1 MKFLQMSKF
10 GKPTEVVE
18 VVESDP
24 SPPPAANEATVAVE
38 YSAIGLAE
46 LLMIRGMYAIRPQP
60 PAPLGNEA
68 IGRVVA
74 VGASVKNVRT
84 GDRVAIPIG
93 LPVWRQ
99 AITVPATDLIVL
111 SEQADPQQMSMLR
124 INPLTAALLLT
135 EYVELGKDD
144 WVIQNA
150 GNSGVGRSVIA
161 FAKEFGLR
169 SVSLVR
175 RPELVD
181 ELKSAGADVVLVDG
195 PDVVKQVAAA
205 TGKAKIKLGIDG
217 VGGESSHSV
226 ASCLASNTKMV
237 VYGGVSGKPA
247 AMSPLNIIF
256 KQMTLE
262 GFWLGFPRFRDAH
275 EKLAAHTRTAERLI
289 AEGKLHVPV
298 AGVYSLEQ
306 ATQAMAHAQKG
317 GKVLL
322 KPN

>member
-10 GKPTEVVE
+10 GNPTEVVE
-18 VVESDP
+18 VVESNP
-24 SPPPAANEATVAVE
+24 PPPPAANEATVAVE

-46 LLMIRGMYAIRPQP
+46 LLMIRGMYGIRPQP

-74 VGASVKNVRT
+74 VGASVKNVKT

-99 AITVPATDLIVL
+99 ALTVAAADLIVL
-111 SEQADPQQMSMLR
+111 SEQADPQQLSMLR

-161 FAKEFGLR
+161 FAQEFGLR

-217 VGGESSHSV
+217 VGGDASHSV
-226 ASCLASNTKMV
+226 ASCLTSNAKMV
-237 VYGGVSGKPA
+237 AYGGVSGKPA

-256 KQMTLE
+256 KQVTLE
-262 GFWLGFPRFRDAH
+262 GFWLGYPRFRDAH

-298 AGVYSLEQ
+298 AGVYSLAQ

>member
-10 GKPTEVVE
+10 GNPTEVVE
-18 VVESDP
+18 VVESNP
-24 SPPPAANEATVAVE
+24 PPPPAANEATVAVE

-46 LLMIRGMYAIRPQP
+46 LLMIRGMYGIRPQP

-74 VGASVKNVRT
+74 VGASVKNVKT

-99 AITVPATDLIVL
+99 ALTVAAADLIVL
-111 SEQADPQQMSMLR
+111 SEQADPQQLSMLR

-144 WVIQNA
+144 WVIQNG

-161 FAKEFGLR
+161 FAQEFGLR

-217 VGGESSHSV
+217 VGGDASHSV
-226 ASCLASNTKMV
+226 ASCLTSNAKMV
-237 VYGGVSGKPA
+237 AYGGVSGKPA

-256 KQMTLE
+256 KQVTLE
-262 GFWLGFPRFRDAH
+262 GFWLGYPRFRDAH

>member
-10 GKPTEVVE
+10 GNPTEVVE

-24 SPPPAANEATVAVE
+24 PPPPAANEATVAVE
-38 YSAIGLAE
+38 YSAIGPAE
-46 LLMIRGMYAIRPQP
+46 LLMIRGRYGIRPQP

-74 VGASVKNVRT
+74 VGASVKNVKT
-84 GDRVAIPIG
+84 GDRVAIPTG

-99 AITVPATDLIVL
+99 AITVAAADLIVL
-111 SEQADPQQMSMLR
+111 SEQADPQQLSMLR

-161 FAKEFGLR
+161 FAQEFGLH

-205 TGKAKIKLGIDG
+205 TGNAKIKLGIDG
-217 VGGESSHSV
+217 VGGDPRTRLR
-226 ASCLASNTKMV
+226 LA
-237 VYGGVSGKPA
+237 
-247 AMSPLNIIF
+247 
-256 KQMTLE
+256 
-262 GFWLGFPRFRDAH
+262 
-275 EKLAAHTRTAERLI
+275 
-289 AEGKLHVPV
+289 
-298 AGVYSLEQ
+298 
-306 ATQAMAHAQKG
+306 
-317 GKVLL
+317 
-322 KPN
+322 

>member
-10 GKPTEVVE
+10 GNPTEVVE

-24 SPPPAANEATVAVE
+24 PPPPAANEATVEVE

-46 LLMIRGMYAIRPQP
+46 LLMIRGMYGIRPQP

-74 VGASVKNVRT
+74 VGDSVKNVKT
-84 GDRVAIPIG
+84 GDRVAIPTG

-99 AITVPATDLIVL
+99 AITVAAADLIVL
-111 SEQADPQQMSMLR
+111 SEQADPQQLSMLR

-161 FAKEFGLR
+161 FAQEFGLR

-181 ELKSAGADVVLVDG
+181 ELRSAGADVVLVDG

-217 VGGESSHSV
+217 VGGDSSHSV
-226 ASCLASNTKMV
+226 ASCLTSNAKMV
-237 VYGGVSGKPA
+237 AYGGVSGKPA
-247 AMSPLNIIF
+247 AVSPLNIIF
-256 KQMTLE
+256 KQVTLE
-262 GFWLGFPRFRDAH
+262 GFWLGYPRFRDAH

>member
-1 MKFLQMSKF
+1 MKFLQMSKY
-10 GKPTEVVE
+10 GNPTEVVE
-18 VVESDP
+18 VVESNP
-24 SPPPAANEATVAVE
+24 PPPPAANEATVAVE

-46 LLMIRGMYAIRPQP
+46 LLMIRGMYGIRPQP

-74 VGASVKNVRT
+74 VGASVKNVKT

-99 AITVPATDLIVL
+99 ALTVAAADLIVL
-111 SEQADPQQMSMLR
+111 SEQADPQQLSMLR

-161 FAKEFGLR
+161 FAQEFGLR

-205 TGKAKIKLGIDG
+205 TGKAKIKLGLDG
-217 VGGESSHSV
+217 VGGDASHSV
-226 ASCLASNTKMV
+226 ASCLTSNAKMV
-237 VYGGVSGKPA
+237 AYGGVSGKPA

-256 KQMTLE
+256 KQVTLE
-262 GFWLGFPRFRDAH
+262 GFWLFYPRFRDAH

-306 ATQAMAHAQKG
+306 ATQAIAHAQKG

>member
-10 GKPTEVVE
+10 GNPTEVVE
-18 VVESDP
+18 LVESNP
-24 SPPPAANEATVAVE
+24 PPPPAANEATVAVE

-74 VGASVKNVRT
+74 VGAAVKNVKT

-99 AITVPATDLIVL
+99 ALTVAAADLIVL
-111 SEQADPQQMSMLR
+111 SEQADPQQLSMLR

-144 WVIQNA
+144 WVIQNG

-161 FAKEFGLR
+161 FAQEFGLR

-181 ELKSAGADVVLVDG
+181 ELKSAG

-217 VGGESSHSV
+217 VGGDSSHSV
-226 ASCLASNTKMV
+226 ASCLTSNAKMV

-256 KQMTLE
+256 KQVTLE
-262 GFWLGFPRFRDAH
+262 GFWLGYPRFRDAH

>member
-10 GKPTEVVE
+10 GNPTEVVE

-24 SPPPAANEATVAVE
+24 PPPPAANEATVEVE
-38 YSAIGLAE
+38 YSPIGPAE
-46 LLMIRGMYAIRPQP
+46 LLMIRGRYGIRPQP

-68 IGRVVA
+68 IGRVIA
-74 VGASVKNVRT
+74 VGASVKNVKT
-84 GDRVAIPIG
+84 GDRVAIPTG

-99 AITVPATDLIVL
+99 AITVAAADLIVL
-111 SEQADPQQMSMLR
+111 SEQADPQQLSMLR

-161 FAKEFGLR
+161 FAQEFGLR

-205 TGKAKIKLGIDG
+205 TGKAKIKLGLDG
-217 VGGESSHSV
+217 VGGDSAHWV
-226 ASCLASNTKMV
+226 ASCLTSNAKMV
-237 VYGGVSGKPA
+237 AYGGVSGKPA
-247 AMSPLNIIF
+247 AISPLNIIF
-256 KQMTLE
+256 KQVTLE
-262 GFWLGFPRFRDAH
+262 GFWLGYPRFRDAH

-289 AEGKLHVPV
+289 AEGKLYVPV

-306 ATQAMAHAQKG
+306 ATQAIAHVQKG

>member
-10 GKPTEVVE
+10 GNPTEVVE
-18 VVESDP
+18 VIESDP
-24 SPPPAANEATVAVE
+24 PPPPAANEATVEVE

-46 LLMIRGMYAIRPQP
+46 LLMIRGMYGIRPQP

-74 VGASVKNVRT
+74 VGDSVKNVKT
-84 GDRVAIPIG
+84 GDRVAIPTG

-99 AITVPATDLIVL
+99 AITVAAADLIVL
-111 SEQADPQQMSMLR
+111 SEQADPQQLSMLR

-150 GNSGVGRSVIA
+150 GNSGVGRCVIA
-161 FAKEFGLR
+161 FAQEFGLR

-217 VGGESSHSV
+217 VGGDSSHSV
-226 ASCLASNTKMV
+226 ASCLTSNAKMV
-237 VYGGVSGKPA
+237 AYGGVSGKPA

-256 KQMTLE
+256 KQVTLE
-262 GFWLGFPRFRDAH
+262 GFWLGYPRFRNAH

-289 AEGKLHVPV
+289 TEGKLHVPI

-306 ATQAMAHAQKG
+306 ATQAIAHAQKG

>member
-10 GKPTEVVE
+10 GNPTEVVE

-24 SPPPAANEATVAVE
+24 PPPPAANEATVAVE
-38 YSAIGLAE
+38 YSAISPAE
-46 LLMIRGMYAIRPQP
+46 LLMIRGRYGIRPQP

-74 VGASVKNVRT
+74 VGDSVKNVKT
-84 GDRVAIPIG
+84 GDRVAIPTG

-99 AITVPATDLIVL
+99 AITVAAADLIVL
-111 SEQADPQQMSMLR
+111 SEQADPQQLSMLR

-161 FAKEFGLR
+161 FAQEFGLR

-195 PDVVKQVAAA
+195 PDVVKQVATA
-205 TGKAKIKLGIDG
+205 TGNAKIKLGIDG
-217 VGGESSHSV
+217 VGGDSSHSV
-226 ASCLASNTKMV
+226 ASCLTSNAKMV
-237 VYGGVSGKPA
+237 AYGGVSGKPA

-256 KQMTLE
+256 KQVTLE
-262 GFWLGFPRFRDAH
+262 GFWLGYPRFRDAH

-306 ATQAMAHAQKG
+306 ATQAIAHAQKG

>member
-10 GKPTEVVE
+10 GNPTEVVE

-24 SPPPAANEATVAVE
+24 PPPPAANEATVEVE
-38 YSAIGLAE
+38 YSPISLAE
-46 LLMIRGMYAIRPQP
+46 LLMIRGRYGIRPQL

-74 VGASVKNVRT
+74 IGASVPNVKT
-84 GDRVAIPIG
+84 GDRVAIPTG

-99 AITVPATDLIVL
+99 AITVAAADLIVL
-111 SEQADPQQMSMLR
+111 SEQADPQQLSMLR

-150 GNSGVGRSVIA
+150 GNSGVGRSFIA

-205 TGKAKIKLGIDG
+205 TGNAKIKLGIDG
-217 VGGESSHSV
+217 VGGDSSHSV
-226 ASCLASNTKMV
+226 ASCLTSNAKMV
-237 VYGGVSGKPA
+237 AYGGVSGKPA

-256 KQMTLE
+256 KQVTLE
-262 GFWLGFPRFRDAH
+262 GFWLGYPRFRDAH
-275 EKLAAHTRTAERLI
+275 EKLAAHALTAERLI

-306 ATQAMAHAQKG
+306 ATQAIAHAQKG
-317 GKVLL
+317 GRVLL